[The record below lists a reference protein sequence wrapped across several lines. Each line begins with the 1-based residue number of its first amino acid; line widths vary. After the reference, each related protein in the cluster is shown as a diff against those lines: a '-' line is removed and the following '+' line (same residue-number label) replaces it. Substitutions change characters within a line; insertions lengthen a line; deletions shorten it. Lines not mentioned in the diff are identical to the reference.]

1 MFRDHEAAFLLPLA
15 DQHATIERVGGKGAS
30 LARLARA
37 GFSVPAGFHIMTA
50 AYRRFVAANDL
61 HRVLR
66 ATTAAGCADD
76 PGARERAASDIAA
89 AFAAETMPDALAQ
102 AIRQAYA
109 QLGTDGVP
117 VAVRSS
123 ATVEDLPTRSF
134 AGQQATYL
142 NISGAD
148 LLEAIKRCWA
158 ALWTAR
164 AISYRAHAGIHA
176 ADISMAVVVQELV
189 AADVA
194 GVLFTA
200 NPITGARHQVMI
212 NASWGL
218 GEAIVSGLVTPDSL
232 IVDKTTGRIVVQEI
246 ADKAVMT
253 VRTAGGTREAPV
265 PAGQRRQAVLTAA
278 QTAELAQLGL
288 AIERLY
294 GQPMDIEWAMYD
306 GRIFVVQA
314 RPITV
319 LPQQSIAQRNS

>member
-1 MFRDHEAAFLLPLA
+1 M
-15 DQHATIERVGGKGAS
+15 
-30 LARLARA
+30 ARLARA
-37 GFSVPAGFHIMTA
+37 GFSVPAGFHITTA
-50 AYRRFVAANDL
+50 AYQCFVAANDL
-61 HRVLR
+61 HYVLR
-66 ATTAAGCADD
+66 APPAAGYVDD
-76 PGARERAASDIAA
+76 PGAHERTASDIAA
-89 AFAAETMPDALAQ
+89 AFAVGTLPDALAL

-109 QLGTDGVP
+109 QLGAGGLP

-142 NISGAD
+142 NIGGAE

-158 ALWTAR
+158 SLWTAR
-164 AISYRAHAGIHA
+164 AIAYRAHAGIQA
-176 ADISMAVVVQELV
+176 EDISMAVVVQELV

-232 IVDKTTGRIVVQEI
+232 IVDKATGQIVAQEI
-246 ADKAVMT
+246 TDKVVMT
-253 VRTAGGTREAPV
+253 VRSAGGTHEVPV
-265 PAGQRRQAVLTAA
+265 PIGQRRKPVLTAA
-278 QTAELAQLGL
+278 QAAELTQLGQ

-294 GQPMDIEWAMYD
+294 GQPTDIEWAMHD
-306 GRIFVVQA
+306 SRIFVVQA

-319 LPQQSIAQRNS
+319 LPQLRPVRSTDGGSK

>member
-15 DQHATIERVGGKGAS
+15 DPHATVERVGGKGAS

-37 GFSVPAGFHIMTA
+37 GFSVPAGVHITTA
-50 AYRRFVAANDL
+50 AYRCFVAMNDL

-66 ATTAAGCADD
+66 ASTAAGCADN
-76 PGARERAASDIAA
+76 PGARERAASTIAA
-89 AFAAETMPDALAQ
+89 AFAAGTMPDALAQ
-102 AIRQAYA
+102 AIEQAYA
-109 QLGTDGVP
+109 RLGSGELP
-117 VAVRSS
+117 LAVRSS
-123 ATVEDLPTRSF
+123 ATVEDLPTCSF

-142 NISGAD
+142 NIGGAD
-148 LLEAIKRCWA
+148 LLEAITRCWA
-158 ALWTAR
+158 SLWTAR
-164 AISYRAHAGIHA
+164 AISYRAQAGIHA

-200 NPITGARHQVMI
+200 NPITGARHQAMI

-218 GEAIVSGLVTPDSL
+218 GEAIVGGLVTPDTL
-232 IVDKTTGRIVVQEI
+232 IVDKRTGRILMQEI
-246 ADKAVMT
+246 ADKAIMT
-253 VRTAGGTREAPV
+253 VQSASGTTEAPV
-265 PAGQRRQAVLTAA
+265 PAAQRRRPVLTAA
-278 QTAELAQLGL
+278 QAAELAQLGR

-294 GQPMDIEWAMYD
+294 GQPMDIEWAIHD

-319 LPQQSIAQRNS
+319 LPQLRPSQLN